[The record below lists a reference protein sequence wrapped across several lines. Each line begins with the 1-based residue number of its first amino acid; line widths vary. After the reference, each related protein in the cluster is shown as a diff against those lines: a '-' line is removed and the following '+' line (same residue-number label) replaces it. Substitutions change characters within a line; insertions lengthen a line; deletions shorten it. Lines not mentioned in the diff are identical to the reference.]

1 MQRRGNVKSKYVLN
15 GKPLHPALEKYFW
28 DHTWNA
34 SSDTFKLK
42 RLFEYASFP
51 DLIKIPFDFV
61 KSNIHRLDPEK
72 LRAVQTRRRFVREI
86 QNYIDESTG
95 WDETVFKIAGI
106 K

>member
-34 SSDTFKLK
+34 SSDTFKLR

-61 KSNIHRLDPEK
+61 KSNIHRLDLEK
-72 LRAVQTRRRFVREI
+72 LRAAQTRRRFVREI
-86 QNYIDESTG
+86 QNYIDESNS
-95 WDETVFKIAGI
+95 WDETIFKIAGI